1 MLSVRDC
8 LRRLSPR
15 DPLDRP
21 KYILIAVCAAV
32 AIASLVLLLMHP
44 R

>member
-1 MLSVRDC
+1 MLNARDY

-15 DPLDRP
+15 DPRDRGR
-21 KYILIAVCAAV
+21 YIFIAVCAAV